1 VLTVLLWII
10 GGIVAVYLALGV
22 LVAGFLFMT
31 TFFRDAETGKL
42 HDGPVVL
49 PLLWIVVT
57 WPAWVWYALGR
68 MA

>member
-1 VLTVLLWII
+1 MLTALLWIV
-10 GGIVAVYLALGV
+10 GVYLVLGA
-22 LVAGFLFMT
+22 LVAGFLSIT
-31 TFFRDAETGKL
+31 TMFRDRDTGRL
-42 HDGPVVL
+42 HEGPIVL